1 MLITLVTKRYIYNI
15 RQFRHESVMRTA
27 KPTIS
32 GVVADLLTRNHP
44 VYQHIRMGLIN
55 YHALA
60 AMIKPTVDRTTGRDV
75 NVNTIVVII
84 KRFSDAQSKLGLP
97 TTMSVLRNSKM
108 TLSSGVV
115 DVTINPKRD
124 AFIGELRRLVELST
138 ELNERPHI
146 FPLVSSI
153 KIIADASDYEKLK
166 AALKGRYPLRPRLKM
181 AKITMRLSEEAQRS
195 RGIAAYVT
203 GLLYRNGITII
214 DAFLGY
220 EDIILILDE
229 SDGPRAYTILEEE
242 TSERRK

>member
-1 MLITLVTKRYIYNI
+1 MKTGR
-15 RQFRHESVMRTA
+15 
-27 KPTIS
+27 PTIS
-32 GVVADLLTRNHP
+32 EVVVGLLTRNHP

-60 AMIKPTVDRTTGRDV
+60 ARIKPSVDRITGRDV

-97 TTMSVLRNSKM
+97 LTMSVLRNAKM

-115 DVTINPKRD
+115 DVTINPKRE
-124 AFIGELRRLVELST
+124 AFVNELKRLVELST
-138 ELNERPHI
+138 ELKERPHI
-146 FPLVSSI
+146 FPLVSII
-153 KIIADASDYEKLK
+153 KIIADADDYERLK
-166 AALKGRYPLRPRLKM
+166 AAVKGRYALKPRMNM
-181 AKITMRLSEEAQRS
+181 AKITIHLSEEAEKPP
-195 RGIAAYVT
+195 GIAAYIT
-203 GLLYRNGITII
+203 DLLYRNGINII

-242 TSERRK
+242 TSS

>member
-1 MLITLVTKRYIYNI
+1 MKTG
-15 RQFRHESVMRTA
+15 

-32 GVVADLLTRNHP
+32 AVVVDLLTRNHP

-60 AMIKPTVDRTTGRDV
+60 ARIKPTVDRITGRDV

-97 TTMSVLRNSKM
+97 LTMSVLRNAKM

-115 DVTINPKRD
+115 DLTINPKRE
-124 AFIGELRRLVELST
+124 AFITELKRLVELST

-153 KIIADASDYEKLK
+153 KIIADANDYEKLK
-166 AALKGRYPLRPRLKM
+166 TALKSRYTLKPRLNT
-181 AKITMRLSEEAQRS
+181 AKITIHLSEEAERS
-195 RGIAAYVT
+195 PGIAAYIT
-203 GLLYRNGITII
+203 DLLYRNGINIV

-220 EDIILILDE
+220 EEIILILDE

-242 TSERRK
+242 TGKGRK

>member
-1 MLITLVTKRYIYNI
+1 MKTVR
-15 RQFRHESVMRTA
+15 
-27 KPTIS
+27 PTIS
-32 GVVADLLTRNHP
+32 GVVVDLLTRNHP
-44 VYQHIRMGLIN
+44 IYQHIRMGLIN

-60 AMIKPTVDRTTGRDV
+60 ARIKPTVDRITGRDV

-97 TTMSVLRNSKM
+97 LTMSLLRNSKM

-115 DVTINPKRD
+115 DLTITPKRE
-124 AFIGELRRLVELST
+124 AFITELKRLVELSA

-153 KIIADASDYEKLK
+153 KIIADANDYEKLK
-166 AALKGRYPLRPRLKM
+166 TALKNRYPLKPRLNTS
-181 AKITMRLSEEAQRS
+181 KITIHLSEEAGRS
-195 RGIAAYVT
+195 PGIAAYIT
-203 GLLYRNGITII
+203 DLLYRNGINIV

-220 EDIILILDE
+220 EEIILILDE

-242 TSERRK
+242 TGKGHK

>member
-1 MLITLVTKRYIYNI
+1 
-15 RQFRHESVMRTA
+15 MRTV

-32 GVVADLLTRNHP
+32 AVVADLLTRNHP
-44 VYQHIRMGLIN
+44 VYEHIRMGLIN

-60 AMIKPTVDRTTGRDV
+60 AMIKPTVDRAAGRDV
-75 NVNTIVVII
+75 NVSTIVVII

-97 TTMSVLRNSKM
+97 PTMSVLKNSKM

-115 DVTINPKRD
+115 DVRINPKRE
-124 AFIGELRRLVELST
+124 AFITELKRLVELSA
-138 ELNERPHI
+138 ELNERPYI

-166 AALKGRYPLRPRLKM
+166 AALKSRYTLRPRMKM
-181 AKITMRLSEEAQRS
+181 AKITMRLSEEAQKS
-195 RGIAAYVT
+195 PGIAAYVT
-203 GLLYRNGITII
+203 GLLYRNGITIT

-220 EDIILILDE
+220 DDIILILDE

-242 TSERRK
+242 TSEGRK

>member
-1 MLITLVTKRYIYNI
+1 MKTVR
-15 RQFRHESVMRTA
+15 
-27 KPTIS
+27 PTIS
-32 GVVADLLTRNHP
+32 EVVADLLTRNHP

-60 AMIKPTVDRTTGRDV
+60 ARIKPTVDRITGRDV

-97 TTMSVLRNSKM
+97 LTMSVLRNSKM

-115 DVTINPKRD
+115 DVSINPKRE
-124 AFIGELRRLVELST
+124 AFINELKRLVELST

-153 KIIADASDYEKLK
+153 KIIADANDYEKLK
-166 AALKGRYPLRPRLKM
+166 AAMKGRYILKPRMKT
-181 AKITMRLSEEAQRS
+181 AKITIRLSEEVEKS
-195 RGIAAYVT
+195 SGIAAYVT

-242 TSERRK
+242 TSEGRK

>member
-1 MLITLVTKRYIYNI
+1 MKTLR
-15 RQFRHESVMRTA
+15 
-27 KPTIS
+27 PTITKI
-32 GVVADLLTRNHP
+32 VIDLISRNHP

-60 AMIKPTVDRTTGRDV
+60 ARIKPTVDRITGRNV

-84 KRFSDAQSKLGLP
+84 KRFSDSQSKLGLP
-97 TTMSVLRNSKM
+97 PGISVLKNSKM

-115 DVTINPKRD
+115 DVTIYPKRES
-124 AFIGELRRLVELST
+124 FISELKRLVEIST

-153 KIIADASDYEKLK
+153 KIIADTNDYEKLK
-166 AALKGRYPLRPRLKM
+166 KALKDRYPLKPRTKT
-181 AKITMRLSEEAQRS
+181 AKITIRLSEDAKKFH
-195 RGIAAYVT
+195 GVAAYIT
-203 GLLYRNGITII
+203 DLLYRNGITSI

-229 SDGPRAYTILEEE
+229 SDGPRAYMILEEE
-242 TSERRK
+242 TSKDSK

>member
-1 MLITLVTKRYIYNI
+1 MKAVR
-15 RQFRHESVMRTA
+15 
-27 KPTIS
+27 PTIS
-32 GVVADLLTRNHP
+32 AVVADLLTRNHP
-44 VYQHIRMGLIN
+44 VYEHIRMGLIN

-60 AMIKPTVDRTTGRDV
+60 ARIKPTVDRITGRDV

-97 TTMSVLRNSKM
+97 PTMSVLRNSKM

-115 DVTINPKRD
+115 DVRINPKRE
-124 AFIGELRRLVELST
+124 AFIGELKRLVELST

-153 KIIADASDYEKLK
+153 KIIADANDYEKLK
-166 AALKGRYPLRPRLKM
+166 AALKGRYPLKPRMKT
-181 AKITMRLSEEAQRS
+181 AKITMRLSEEAQKS
-195 RGIAAYVT
+195 PGLAAYVT
-203 GLLYRNGITII
+203 SLLYRNGITII

-242 TSERRK
+242 TSEGRK

>member
-1 MLITLVTKRYIYNI
+1 MKTVR
-15 RQFRHESVMRTA
+15 
-27 KPTIS
+27 PTIS
-32 GVVADLLTRNHP
+32 EVVANLLTRNHP

-60 AMIKPTVDRTTGRDV
+60 ARIKPTVDRITGRNV

-97 TTMSVLRNSKM
+97 PTSSGLRKSKM

-115 DVTINPKRD
+115 DVSINPKRE
-124 AFIGELRRLVELST
+124 AFINELKRLVELST

-153 KIIADASDYEKLK
+153 KIIADANDYEKLK
-166 AALKGRYPLRPRLKM
+166 AALKGRYSLKPRMKT
-181 AKITMRLSEEAQRS
+181 AKVTIHLSAEAEKS
-195 RGIAAYVT
+195 PGIAAYIT
-203 GLLYRNGITII
+203 DLLYRNGINIV

-229 SDGPRAYTILEEE
+229 SDGPRT
-242 TSERRK
+242 

>member
-1 MLITLVTKRYIYNI
+1 MKTVR
-15 RQFRHESVMRTA
+15 
-27 KPTIS
+27 PTIS
-32 GVVADLLTRNHP
+32 GVVVDLLTRNHP
-44 VYQHIRMGLIN
+44 IYQHIRMGLIN

-60 AMIKPTVDRTTGRDV
+60 ARIKPTVDRITGRDV

-84 KRFSDAQSKLGLP
+84 KRFSDAQSKIGLP
-97 TTMSVLRNSKM
+97 LTMSILRNSKM

-124 AFIGELRRLVELST
+124 AFITELKKLVELSA

-153 KIIADASDYEKLK
+153 KIIADANDYEKLK
-166 AALKGRYPLRPRLKM
+166 TALKSRYSLKPRLNA
-181 AKITMRLSEEAQRS
+181 AKITIHLSEEAERS
-195 RGIAAYVT
+195 PGIAAYIT
-203 GLLYRNGITII
+203 DLLYRNGINIV

-220 EDIILILDE
+220 EEIILILDE

-242 TSERRK
+242 TGKGRK

>member
-1 MLITLVTKRYIYNI
+1 MKTGR
-15 RQFRHESVMRTA
+15 
-27 KPTIS
+27 PTIS
-32 GVVADLLTRNHP
+32 AAVVDLLTRNHP

-60 AMIKPTVDRTTGRDV
+60 ARIKPTVDRITGRNV

-97 TTMSVLRNSKM
+97 LTMSVLRNSKM

-115 DVTINPKRD
+115 DVTITPKRE
-124 AFIGELRRLVELST
+124 AFITELKRLVELSA

-153 KIIADASDYEKLK
+153 KIITDANDYEKLK
-166 AALKGRYPLRPRLKM
+166 TALKSRYSLKPRLNA
-181 AKITMRLSEEAQRS
+181 AKITIHLSEEAERS
-195 RGIAAYVT
+195 PGIAAYIT
-203 GLLYRNGITII
+203 DLLYRNGINIV

-220 EDIILILDE
+220 EEIILILDE
-229 SDGPRAYTILEEE
+229 SDGPRAYTTLEEE
-242 TSERRK
+242 PGKIRK

>member
-1 MLITLVTKRYIYNI
+1 MKTL
-15 RQFRHESVMRTA
+15 

-32 GVVADLLTRNHP
+32 EVVANLLTRNHP

-60 AMIKPTVDRTTGRDV
+60 ARIKPTVDRITGRNV

-97 TTMSVLRNSKM
+97 PTSSVLRNSKM

-115 DVTINPKRD
+115 DVSINPKRE
-124 AFIGELRRLVELST
+124 AFINELKRLVELST

-153 KIIADASDYEKLK
+153 KIIADANDYEKLK
-166 AALKGRYPLRPRLKM
+166 AALRGRYLLKPRMKT
-181 AKITMRLSEEAQRS
+181 AKITIRLSEEVEKS
-195 RGIAAYVT
+195 SGIAAYVT

-242 TSERRK
+242 TSEGRK

>member
-1 MLITLVTKRYIYNI
+1 MKTVR
-15 RQFRHESVMRTA
+15 
-27 KPTIS
+27 PTIS
-32 GVVADLLTRNHP
+32 EVVVDLLTRNHP

-60 AMIKPTVDRTTGRDV
+60 ARIKPTVDRITGRNV
-75 NVNTIVVII
+75 NANTIVVII

-97 TTMSVLRNSKM
+97 PTMSVLRNSKM
-108 TLSSGVV
+108 TLSSGMV
-115 DVTINPKRD
+115 DVSINPKRE
-124 AFIGELRRLVELST
+124 AFINELKRLVEIST

-153 KIIADASDYEKLK
+153 KIIADANDYEKLK
-166 AALKGRYPLRPRLKM
+166 AALKGQYPLKPRMKT
-181 AKITMRLSEEAQRS
+181 AKITIRLSEEAQKS
-195 RGIAAYVT
+195 PGIAAYVT

-242 TSERRK
+242 TSEGRK